1 VAGILVAAL
10 IDAAQMQSDKRND
23 AQLSNADWT
32 TIANW
37 SVKSLWRKIAAVDP
51 DFYFDQQDF
60 ALAGGAA
67 DAAFDLSTL
76 TGTGATP
83 HSFAAL
89 HGLDLNPDTA
99 QRMSVPRLNFIERN
113 RGRFSRWLPT
123 TLVINRSYDIRG
135 TQLTITPYEQAGGN
149 YRVYFRY
156 LPYLFAAST
165 DTNPLDFELSAYDE
179 YVSVRMAERALGV
192 EESDQ
197 SPMYTIRQE
206 LLKEILAEHSRDD
219 EASSVIADV
228 EGDDSIHGWW

>member
-1 VAGILVAAL
+1 MGVLVAAL

-23 AQLSNADWT
+23 AQLSSADWT

-37 SVKSLWRKIAAVDP
+37 SVKSLWRKISAVDP
-51 DFYFDQQDF
+51 DWYFDQQDF

-67 DAAFDLSTL
+67 GAAFDLSTL
-76 TGTGATP
+76 TGAGA

-99 QRMSVPRLNFIERN
+99 QRMTVPRLNFLERN

-123 TLVINRSYDIRG
+123 TLVVNRAYDIRG
-135 TQLTITPYEQAGGN
+135 TQLTITPYEAAGGN
-149 YRVYFRY
+149 YRAYYRY
-156 LPYLFAAST
+156 MPYAFTGSADA
-165 DTNPLDFELSAYDE
+165 NPLDFEIAAYDE
-179 YVSVRMAERALGV
+179 YISVRMAERALGL

-197 SPMYTIRQE
+197 SPMYNIRQE

-219 EASSVIADV
+219 EAASVIADV
-228 EGDDSIHGWW
+228 EGDDSIHGWY